1 MNTLSR
7 SLWVVIGAGNIGRIL
22 LERLLPAG
30 VPTDHLADEPVVAQL
45 FLDAARAFKGKI
57 DQLQSSL

>member
-1 MNTLSR
+1 M
-7 SLWVVIGAGNIGRIL
+7 AGTAAL
-22 LERLLPAG
+22 ALQTDLTFDQLKALTPART
-30 VPTDHLADEPVVAQL
+30 VDEPVVAQL